1 MNYDWLNLM
10 FDVVIIGGNLA
21 GVTAAI
27 HAAEKGVNVA
37 LIERNKEPFFP
48 AHCGEGI
55 DDVTAEWL
63 DLEKMSCEKNEIKN
77 VIVNLS
83 LKKEYIFNL
92 KKHRLIIFD
101 RNCVEKTL
109 LDKADKLGVELIFGR
124 NMRDFKPPHEIVLD
138 DTNRSKGRVIIDASG
153 IACQIGRRIGVNTRL
168 RPEDIGVCVQSRVQ
182 STFDPDTVRTWFHKP
197 YAPFGYAWVFPIN
210 ESMANIGIVIPGGQ
224 KVDLNILL
232 KDYIDDLTSSRCKI
246 IHTFRACVPSA
257 LPLSPL
263 IKDNVMIVGDAARLA
278 NPVLG
283 NGIENA
289 IFSGGLAGKIAANY
303 VHGKISSLKPYQ
315 DLMRSKILTLKKVYI
330 RKTKLTTEKKF
341 IHTYQ
346 RVFNILFLIN
356 KLVPRLLED
365 RVAKTIERDK
375 FIFESYQ

>member
-1 MNYDWLNLM
+1 M
-10 FDVVIIGGNLA
+10 FDVVIVGGNLA

-27 HAAEKGVNVA
+27 HAAKKGVNVA

-48 AHCGEGI
+48 AHCGEAI

-63 DLEKMSCEKNEIKN
+63 DLDKMSCMRNEIKN
-77 VIVNLS
+77 VIVNFS
-83 LKKEYIFNL
+83 LKKEYTFNL
-92 KKHRLIIFD
+92 KKHRLVIFD

-109 LDKADKLGVELIFGR
+109 LNKADKLGVELIFGR

-138 DTNRSKGRVIIDASG
+138 NTNRVKGRVIIDASG
-153 IACQIGRRIGVNTRL
+153 IACQIGRRIGINTRL
-168 RPEDIGVCVQSRVQ
+168 RPEDIGVCIQSRVQ
-182 STFDPDTVRTWFHKP
+182 STFKPDTIRTWFHNP
-197 YAPFGYAWVFPIN
+197 YAPFGYAWIFPIN
-210 ESMANIGIVIPGGQ
+210 ESTANIGIGIPGGQ

-257 LPLSPL
+257 LSSSPL

-283 NGIENA
+283 SGIESA

-303 VHGKISSLKPYQ
+303 VHGKISSLKPYP
-315 DLMRSKILTLKKVYI
+315 DLMHSKISTLKKVYM
-330 RKTKLTTEKKF
+330 RKTELTTEKKF
-341 IHTYQ
+341 IRAYQ
-346 RVFNILFLIN
+346 RVFTILFLLN
-356 KLVPRLLED
+356 KLVPNLLEN
-365 RVAKTIERDK
+365 RIVKTIEKDK
-375 FIFESYQ
+375 FIFESCQ

>member
-1 MNYDWLNLM
+1 M
-10 FDVVIIGGNLA
+10 FDVVIVGGNLA
-21 GVTAAI
+21 GVAAAI
-27 HAAEKGVNVA
+27 NAAKKGVNVA

-48 AHCGEGI
+48 AHCGEAI

-63 DLEKMSCEKNEIKN
+63 DLDKMSCEKNEIKN
-77 VIVNLS
+77 VIINLS
-83 LKKEYIFNL
+83 LKKEYTFNL

-109 LDKADKLGVELIFGR
+109 LNKADRLGVKLIFGR
-124 NMRDFKPPHEIVLD
+124 NMRDFKPPHEIVLGN
-138 DTNRSKGRVIIDASG
+138 TNRIKGRIIIDASG
-153 IACQIGRRIGVNTRL
+153 IACQIGRRIGINTRL
-168 RPEDIGVCVQSRVQ
+168 RPEDIGVCIQSRVQ
-182 STFDPDTVRTWFHKP
+182 STFKPDTMRMWFHNP
-197 YAPFGYAWVFPIN
+197 YAPFGYAWIFPIN
-210 ESMANIGIVIPGGQ
+210 ESTANIGIGIPGGQ

-232 KDYIDDLTSSRCKI
+232 KDYIDDLTNSRCKI
-246 IHTFRACVPSA
+246 IHTFRDCVPSA

-278 NPVLG
+278 NSALG

-303 VHGKISSLKPYQ
+303 VRGKISSLKPYQ
-315 DLMRSKILTLKKVYI
+315 DIMRSKILTLKKVYM

-341 IHTYQ
+341 IHAYQ
-346 RVFNILFLIN
+346 RVFTMLSLIN
-356 KLVPRLLED
+356 KLVPTFLENS
-365 RVAKTIERDK
+365 VVKTIERDK